1 MTISKTTTH
10 ADGEAVP
17 RWAADLLAD
26 AHAGMQLWR
35 LCEYKDCRRRRR
47 CYCKAADSCGMYLA
61 PKAWAWVR
69 EAVTALREGASPRL
83 AAWAAD
89 HAVPR
94 KRRTIVGTEYSGRP
108 IVLAAEDDGVM
119 VPLEGPLRPT
129 PWARQLRRLVGP
141 RGAWLRG
148 EL

>member
-1 MTISKTTTH
+1 MSKTTTR
-10 ADGEAVP
+10 AGDEAVP
-17 RWAADLLAD
+17 RWAADLLAS
-26 AHAGMQLWR
+26 AHARMELWR
-35 LCEYKDCRRRRR
+35 LCEHRDCRRRRS
-47 CYCKAADSCGMYLA
+47 CCSKADPCGMYLA

-89 HAVPR
+89 HAAPR
-94 KRRTIVGTEYSGRP
+94 KRRTLAGTEYSGRP
-108 IVLAAEDDGVM
+108 IVLAARDDGVM

-141 RGAWLRG
+141 RGTWLRG

>member
-35 LCEYKDCRRRRR
+35 LCEHRDCRRRRACR
-47 CYCKAADSCGMYLA
+47 GKADPCGMYLA

-89 HAVPR
+89 LAEPR
-94 KRRTIVGTEYSGRP
+94 KRRTIVGKEYSGRP

-129 PWARQLRRLVGP
+129 PWALQLRRLVGP

>member
-1 MTISKTTTH
+1 MTETRTSVG
-10 ADGEAVP
+10 DGPLP

-26 AHAGMQLWR
+26 AHAGMALWR
-35 LCEYKDCRRRRR
+35 LCEHKDCRRRGR
-47 CYCKAADSCGMYLA
+47 CRGKADPCGAYLA

-89 HAVPR
+89 LVEPR
-94 KRRTIVGTEYSGRP
+94 KRRTIAGKQYDGRL
-108 IVLAAEDDGVM
+108 IVLAARDDGVM

-129 PWARQLRRLVGP
+129 PWALQLRRLVGP

>member
-1 MTISKTTTH
+1 MTETRTS
-10 ADGEAVP
+10 AGDGPLP

-35 LCEYKDCRRRRR
+35 VCEHKDCRRRRR
-47 CYCKAADSCGMYLA
+47 CCSKADPCGMYLA
-61 PKAWAWVR
+61 PRTWAWVR
-69 EAVTALREGASPRL
+69 EAVKALREGASPRL

-89 HAVPR
+89 HAEPR
-94 KRRTIVGTEYSGRP
+94 KRRTIVGKGPRGRP
-108 IVLAAEDDGVM
+108 IVLAAEDDGSM
-119 VPLEGPLRPT
+119 APLEGPLRPT

-141 RGAWLRG
+141 RGTWLRG

>member
-1 MTISKTTTH
+1 
-10 ADGEAVP
+10 
-17 RWAADLLAD
+17 
-26 AHAGMQLWR
+26 
-35 LCEYKDCRRRRR
+35 
-47 CYCKAADSCGMYLA
+47 MYLA

-69 EAVTALREGASPRL
+69 EAVKALREGASPRL
-83 AAWAAD
+83 AGWAAD
-89 HAVPR
+89 HAEPR
-94 KRRTIVGTEYSGRP
+94 KRRIIAGKQYDGRP
-108 IVLAAEDDGVM
+108 IVLAARDDGVM

>member
-1 MTISKTTTH
+1 MTETRTS
-10 ADGEAVP
+10 AGDGTLP
-17 RWAADLLAD
+17 RWAADLLAN
-26 AHAGMQLWR
+26 AHAGMALWR
-35 LCEYKDCRRRRR
+35 LCEHKDCRRRGR
-47 CYCKAADSCGMYLA
+47 CRGKADPCGAYLA

-89 HAVPR
+89 LVEPR
-94 KRRTIVGTEYSGRP
+94 KRRTIAGKQYDGRL
-108 IVLAAEDDGVM
+108 IVLAARDDGVM